1 MELMI
6 AQQWDG
12 VKWENMS
19 VFWMVGWGYIAIII
33 NTYRKEREIYGR
45 KLFS

>member
-12 VKWENMS
+12 VKLENMF
-19 VFWMVGWGYIAIII
+19 VFWIV
-33 NTYRKEREIYGR
+33 EGR
-45 KLFS
+45 